1 MSKTL
6 GPSPGALKYPD
17 HIVKI
22 SPENA
27 YWTVTVD
34 GTRVAGSSDAL
45 LVEETGYERV
55 VYFPSRDVNTE
66 LLDVSE
72 SRTTCPFKG
81 EAHYLASNV
90 EGMSQDVGWFYPSAY
105 NEVEAIA
112 GYVAFYSDRVTVAR
126 AEHSA

>member
-17 HIVKI
+17 HTVEIAADKA
-22 SPENA
+22 S
-27 YWTVTVD
+27 WTATVN
-34 GTRVAGSSDAL
+34 GTRVAESSNAL
-45 LVEETGYERV
+45 LVDETGYERV

-66 LLDVSE
+66 LFDASE

-90 EGMSQDVGWFYPSAY
+90 DGKSQDVGWFYPSVY

-112 GYVAFYSDRVTVAR
+112 GYVAFYTDRVTVAR
-126 AEHSA
+126 AEHGA

>member
-17 HIVKI
+17 HTVEI
-22 SPENA
+22 SA
-27 YWTVTVD
+27 DKASWTATVN
-34 GTRVAGSSDAL
+34 GTRVAESSDAL
-45 LVEETGYERV
+45 LVDETGYERV

-66 LLDVSE
+66 LFDVSE

-90 EGMSQDVGWFYPSAY
+90 DGISQDVGWFYPSVY

-126 AEHSA
+126 TEHSA